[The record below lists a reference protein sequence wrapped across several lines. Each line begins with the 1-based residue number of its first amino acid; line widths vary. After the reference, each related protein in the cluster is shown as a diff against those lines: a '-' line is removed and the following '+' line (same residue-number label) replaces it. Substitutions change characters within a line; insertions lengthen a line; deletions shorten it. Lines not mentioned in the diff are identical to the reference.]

1 MGVGGGAV
9 VGGGGMVAIVGT
21 GRILA
26 ISYCMFNGVVI
37 LFFLILEETK
47 GFELKSKQ
55 AESL

>member
-9 VGGGGMVAIVGT
+9 VGGGGVVAIVGL

-26 ISYCMFNGVVI
+26 ISYCMLNGVFV
-37 LFFLILEETK
+37 LFFAILEETK
-47 GFELKSKQ
+47 AFELKTKQ